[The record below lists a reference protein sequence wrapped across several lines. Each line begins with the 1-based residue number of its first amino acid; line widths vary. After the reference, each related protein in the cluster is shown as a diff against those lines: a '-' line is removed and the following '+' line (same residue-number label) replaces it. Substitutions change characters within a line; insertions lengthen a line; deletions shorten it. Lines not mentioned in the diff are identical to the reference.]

1 MMIMIIVMIIYSDP
15 CPLQF
20 HCHPVRPIWRQCW
33 SHHLPAHTVWMEGE
47 SSSASKEPLGSPL
60 HYVAGGG
67 GCAGPGAAPQPAQL
81 QPGQSADPLVLG
93 LGPAHLPVLRGR
105 GGAHDDSDDDSDD
118 DDDDDDARCTPTGRG
133 LQASPV
139 DGVCPSPAALR

>member
-1 MMIMIIVMIIYSDP
+1 
-15 CPLQF
+15 
-20 HCHPVRPIWRQCW
+20 
-33 SHHLPAHTVWMEGE
+33 MEGE

-67 GCAGPGAAPQPAQL
+67 GCPGPGAAPQPAQL

-105 GGAHDDSDDDSDD
+105 GGAHDDSDDDNDYDDDYDDNDDDNDD
-118 DDDDDDARCTPTGRG
+118 DDDVRSTPTGRG

-139 DGVCPSPAALR
+139 DGVCPSPAAWR